1 MLAEFPVLRLGLAGF
16 SVQYKQAIEAAL
28 QAAVPGGVAWRL
40 DRLADA
46 DAWWVNGSKLLLRG
60 DGTLRVGSGCPSEP
74 AFYLNLREVDR
85 PIAFSQPVAVQDIQ
99 PALTFAA
106 DSAAGMRAILEQ
118 FTESLMHVASQF
130 CLAGRIL
137 QNEATLGAGI
147 YHVSHEGVLLAVV
160 NLQGE
165 IGVSPKARPDD
176 FDDATWSKRPAA
188 AAGIPESFVR
198 TSLSQL
204 MWQYAVRTRQDVLPK
219 RYRSGL
225 LYFRRPPRLPHSM
238 LRDSHLLLIRELA
251 QAPASFESLQQRT
264 GLAPARLARDLAA
277 LYLVGSVTSN
287 PKRAAPVSATGDA
300 IESRPGLPY
309 SHPPQDGDHGVPPDR
324 KLPVFT
330 DRTAPAP
337 MSSR

>member
-16 SVQYKQAIEAAL
+16 SAQSRQVIEAAL
-28 QAAVPGGVAWRL
+28 QTAVPAGVAWRL

-46 DAWWVNGSKLLLRG
+46 DAWWVNGAKLLLRG
-60 DGTLRVGSGCPSEP
+60 DGTLRVGSGSPSEP
-74 AFYLNLREVDR
+74 ALYLNLREVDR
-85 PIAFSQPVAVQDIQ
+85 PIAFAQPVAVPDIQ
-99 PALTFAA
+99 PALTFMA
-106 DSAAGMRAILEQ
+106 DSAAGMKAVLDK
-118 FTESLMHVASQF
+118 FTERLMHLASQF

-137 QNEATLGAGI
+137 ENEAALGAGI

-165 IGVSPKARPDD
+165 IGVSAKARPDD
-176 FDDATWSKRPAA
+176 FEDAVWSRRPAA
-188 AAGIPESFVR
+188 AAGIPPGFVR

-204 MWQYAVRTRQDVLPK
+204 MWQYALRTRQDVLPR

-225 LYFRRPPRLPHSM
+225 LYFRRPPRLPHNM
-238 LRDSHLLLIRELA
+238 LKDSHLLLIRELS
-251 QAPASFESLQQRT
+251 QAPTSFEALQQRT
-264 GLAPARLARDLAA
+264 GMASTALARDLAA

-287 PKRAAPVSATGDA
+287 PKRAAPGAAAGGA
-300 IESRPGLPY
+300 IDSRPGLP
-309 SHPPQDGDHGVPPDR
+309 SHQMPGDAEAGSVSGR
-324 KLPVFT
+324 KAPLFS